1 MAIPTE
7 YQDSVASVGDT
18 NIKHPI
24 YTFRV
29 LLQRHRDEKFGPITN
44 QVESDVLHPDMHDN
58 SPDRGRTNSEN
69 HETQY
74 HPFLPGLL
82 RGENI
87 VRNDDGTFTV
97 YGQQGTYLKEQYVDI
112 AKPLLELVN
121 SPPYTSP

>member
-29 LLQRHRDEKFGPITN
+29 LLTRRSEETIGPLTH
-44 QVESDVLHPDMHDN
+44 SKTADVLHPDQHDN
-58 SPDRGRTNSEN
+58 SPDRGRTNSAN

-74 HPFLPGLL
+74 HPLLPGLL

-97 YGQQGTYLKEQYVDI
+97 YGQQGTYLKEQYADI
-112 AKPLLELVN
+112 ENPLLEVTN
-121 SPPYTSP
+121 SPPYTSA